1 MRLSQNIS
9 NNANITYNE
18 KTLDINTPL
27 ITRVEPNMKV
37 YKYATTDSGRF
48 NTTGIIAE
56 ERKVT
61 YDILLINYSS
71 QNFTDV
77 VINDTI
83 SLSND
88 IDISGITY
96 VAEESMFENSD
107 IGGLPNIQFNV
118 GTLSQESQLIVH
130 YTLKLSDEV
139 PIGTVI
145 KSKTSVNYNENTN
158 ITEDNVV
165 TPIEANEID
174 LTLDYTST
182 KIEATKTAPSNVLCG
197 ENFDY
202 NLIFE
207 NVGVNVATGVS
218 ILDYLPKEFVINY
231 VKVVNGNIT
240 LERGIDYNYDENA
253 NPLLITDTGTSL
265 NINPGE
271 MLVVTINGKI
281 PYLTD

>member
-37 YKYATTDSGRF
+37 YKYATTDCGRF

-56 ERKVT
+56 DRKVT

-145 KSKTSVNYNENTN
+145 KSKTSVNYYENTN

-281 PYLTD
+281 PYLSD